1 MTAQRLDRTLIC
13 YRIGD
18 PDGRFPI
25 FDAGG
30 SRLYP
35 GRWNTPAAPMI
46 YAARSFAT
54 AMLEKL
60 VHGSGRLPP
69 NQHWIAITLPRGL
82 GYEVLEAAALPG
94 WDHGDPAVARQFG
107 SAWHRERRSAVL
119 LVPSLVARVE
129 ENVLINPD
137 HPEFPQIE
145 ASLHRP
151 VLWDRRLF
159 MGGA

>member
-1 MTAQRLDRTLIC
+1 MTPQRLDRTLTC

-18 PDGRFPI
+18 PQGRHPI
-25 FDAGG
+25 FDATG
-30 SRLYP
+30 STLVP
-35 GRWNTPAAPMI
+35 GRWNLAATPMI
-46 YAARSFAT
+46 YATRCFST

-60 VHGSGRLPP
+60 ARGSGRMPP
-69 NQHWIAITLPRGL
+69 NQHWISITVPRGV
-82 GYEVLEAAALPG
+82 GYEVVEAAALPG
-94 WDHGDPAVARQFG
+94 WDHADARAAHCFG
-107 SAWHRERRSAVL
+107 AEWQRRRRSAIL

-137 HPEFPQIE
+137 HAEFRLIE

-159 MGGA
+159 GDA

>member
-1 MTAQRLDRTLIC
+1 MTPQRLDHTLTA

-18 PDGRFPI
+18 PEGRFPV

-35 GRWNTPAAPMI
+35 GRWNTAATPMI
-46 YAARSFAT
+46 YAARSYST
-54 AMLEKL
+54 ALLEKL

-69 NQHWIAITLPRGL
+69 NQHWVAITLPHGL
-82 GYEVLEAAALPG
+82 SYAVVEPAALPG
-94 WDHGDPAVARQFG
+94 WDNGDPHVARAHG
-107 SAWHRERRSAVL
+107 AAWHREQRSAVL

-137 HPEFPQIE
+137 HPEFSRIE
-145 ASLHRP
+145 ASLPRP

-159 MGGA
+159 LGE